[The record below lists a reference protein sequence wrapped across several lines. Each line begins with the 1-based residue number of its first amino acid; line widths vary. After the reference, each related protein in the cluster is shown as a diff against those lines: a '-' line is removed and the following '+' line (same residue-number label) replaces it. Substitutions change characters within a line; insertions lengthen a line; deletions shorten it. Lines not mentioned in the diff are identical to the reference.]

1 MDIFA
6 HGAWAGAASMAA
18 GRKLHRR
25 VLLPWAVLWGVFP
38 DLFAFTP
45 AFLLAS
51 WLRFF
56 QGLDL
61 GGRFFFFSSAAR
73 EALPGFLR
81 PDELYHYS
89 HSLVIFSLVF
99 GAVWLLRRRPALVML
114 CWPLHILMD
123 IPTHRAG
130 RYGTPFLWPISSYVF
145 DGTSWGQRWF
155 MLLNWSSIL
164 IAYLALLAW
173 YLISRRNWSVP
184 GEGEGAPTDLEP
196 DSPSALERRLR

>member
-1 MDIFA
+1 
-6 HGAWAGAASMAA
+6 MAA

-25 VLLPWAVLWGVFP
+25 VPLPWAVLWGVFP

-45 AFLLAS
+45 AFLLAA
-51 WLRFF
+51 WLRLV
-56 QGLDL
+56 QGQDL
-61 GGRFFFFSSAAR
+61 GGRFFFLNSAAR
-73 EALPGFLR
+73 EALPAFLR
-81 PDELYHYS
+81 PDQLYHFS

-145 DGTSWGQRWF
+145 DGISWGQRWF
-155 MLLNWSSIL
+155 MILNWSSIA
-164 IAYLALLAW
+164 IAYLALLVW
-173 YLISRRNWSVP
+173 YFVSRRNGNYHGPVRGMPADQQPASSTAV
-184 GEGEGAPTDLEP
+184 
-196 DSPSALERRLR
+196 ERQLQ

>member
-1 MDIFA
+1 M
-6 HGAWAGAASMAA
+6 
-18 GRKLHRR
+18 
-25 VLLPWAVLWGVFP
+25 LWGVFP

-45 AFLLAS
+45 TFLLVM
-51 WLRFF
+51 WLRFV
-56 QGLDL
+56 QGLDVQ
-61 GGRFFFFSSAAR
+61 GRFFIFSSAAR
-73 EALPGFLR
+73 DALPAFLR

-123 IPTHRAG
+123 IPSHRAG

-155 MLLNWSSIL
+155 MILNWSSIGV
-164 IAYLALLAW
+164 AYLLLLVW
-173 YLISRRNWSVP
+173 HFLSRRKGTFPSGVP
-184 GEGEGAPTDLEP
+184 STPADQEP
-196 DSPSALERRLR
+196 ATLTAVDQQSR